1 MDIPLRFHVSIG
13 AGERKT
19 HKVNE
24 VKLLLLPLRLLSS
37 RQTKLL
43 YAYTVFILFLYFFK
57 LFLPCELNDLQRI
70 PLSLSLRL
78 ELAFK
83 TNEMSHS
90 RRIVSYI

>member
-43 YAYTVFILFLYFFK
+43 YSFYFISLLFLK
-57 LFLPCELNDLQRI
+57 LLLPCELNDLQRI
-70 PLSLSLRL
+70 PLSLSL
-78 ELAFK
+78 FVW
-83 TNEMSHS
+83 N
-90 RRIVSYI
+90 

>member
-43 YAYTVFILFLYFFK
+43 YSFYFISLLFLSCFCLVSLMIYSAF
-57 LFLPCELNDLQRI
+57 
-70 PLSLSLRL
+70 LSLSS
-78 ELAFK
+78 FGI
-83 TNEMSHS
+83 S
-90 RRIVSYI
+90 I

>member
-37 RQTKLL
+37 RQTKL
-43 YAYTVFILFLYFFK
+43 YSFYFISLLFLSCFC
-57 LFLPCELNDLQRI
+57 L
-70 PLSLSLRL
+70 
-78 ELAFK
+78 
-83 TNEMSHS
+83 
-90 RRIVSYI
+90 VS